1 MIRRFVGLMVAFA
14 GASVAL
20 AQMPPSIKKPIE
32 QARKNVNATNAQT
45 AAVNAGAKSAPV
57 AAQKV
62 APAPVKAP
70 AKPQSATEAPAKP
83 QAAVAKAAVPA
94 APPAPDSNKITFERE
109 VFTYVPREI
118 DPFSSPIETGAIR
131 PLVADL
137 KVVGIIFDPA
147 GRNSVAVMRDA
158 STQQQYRA
166 KLGQMLGRARV
177 SQIRAQEVVLT
188 IEEYGFS
195 RQETLKLN
203 AQQTQQTKGKP

>member
-1 MIRRFVGLMVAFA
+1 MMRRLVGLLTVFV

-20 AQMPPSIKKPIE
+20 AQLPPSINKPIE

-45 AAVNAGAKSAPV
+45 AAVNAAAKSAP
-57 AAQKV
+57 AAVQLAALAPAKAPARPQAAAAR
-62 APAPVKAP
+62 APAPAASP
-70 AKPQSATEAPAKP
+70 AR
-83 QAAVAKAAVPA
+83 
-94 APPAPDSNKITFERE
+94 DSTKITFERE

-118 DPFSSPIETGAIR
+118 DPFSSPMESGAIR

-137 KVVGIIFDPA
+137 KVVGIIFDPT
-147 GRNSVAVMRDA
+147 GRNSVAVMRDV

-166 KLGQMLGRARV
+166 KPGQRLGRARV
-177 SQIRAQEVVLT
+177 SQIRPQEVVLT

-203 AQQTQQTKGKP
+203 VQQTQQTKGKP

>member
-1 MIRRFVGLMVAFA
+1 MIRRLVGLIAVFA

-32 QARKNVNATNAQT
+32 QARKNVDATNAQT
-45 AAVNAGAKSAPV
+45 AAVNAGAKSVP
-57 AAQKV
+57 AAALQA
-62 APAPVKAP
+62 APAPAKAP
-70 AKPQSATEAPAKP
+70 ATP
-83 QAAVAKAAVPA
+83 QAATKAAAPA
-94 APPAPDSNKITFERE
+94 AQQAPDSNKITFERE

-118 DPFSSPIETGAIR
+118 DPFSSPIESGAIR

-137 KVVGIIFDPA
+137 KVVGIIYDPA
-147 GRNSVAVMRDA
+147 GRNSVAVMRDV

-166 KLGQMLGRARV
+166 KPGQMLGRARV
-177 SQIRAQEVVLT
+177 SQIRPQEVVLT

-203 AQQTQQTKGKP
+203 VSQTQQTKGKP

>member
-1 MIRRFVGLMVAFA
+1 MIRRLVGLLVAFA

-20 AQMPPSIKKPIE
+20 AQMPPSISKPIE

-45 AAVNAGAKSAPV
+45 AAVTAGAKATPA
-57 AAQKV
+57 AAQKTAV
-62 APAPVKAP
+62 VQSPIRGV
-70 AKPQSATEAPAKP
+70 AKPQPPAAKTPAPAAR
-83 QAAVAKAAVPA
+83 Q
-94 APPAPDSNKITFERE
+94 APDSNKITFERE

-118 DPFSSPIETGAIR
+118 DPFSSPIESGAIR

-137 KVVGIIFDPA
+137 KLVGIIFDPA
-147 GRNSVAVMRDA
+147 GRNSVAVMRDV

-166 KLGQMLGRARV
+166 KPGQMLGRARV
-177 SQIRAQEVVLT
+177 SQIRPQEVVLT

-203 AQQTQQTKGKP
+203 TQQTQQTKGKP

>member
-1 MIRRFVGLMVAFA
+1 MIRRLVGLAATIA

-20 AQMPPSIKKPIE
+20 AQMPPSINKPIE

-45 AAVNAGAKSAPV
+45 AAVNAGATSAPA
-57 AAQKV
+57 AAQK
-62 APAPVKAP
+62 AASAPVKAP
-70 AKPQSATEAPAKP
+70 AKAPATP
-83 QAAVAKAAVPA
+83 QAAAKAPA
-94 APPAPDSNKITFERE
+94 STASQAPDSNKITFDRE

-118 DPFSSPIETGAIR
+118 DPFSSPIESGAIR

-147 GRNSVAVMRDA
+147 GRNSVAVMRDI

-166 KLGQMLGRARV
+166 KPGQMLGRARV
-177 SQIRAQEVVLT
+177 SQIRPQEVVLT

-203 AQQTQQTKGKP
+203 VQQTQQTKGKP

>member
-1 MIRRFVGLMVAFA
+1 MIRRLVGLAATIA

-20 AQMPPSIKKPIE
+20 AQMPPSINKPIE

-45 AAVNAGAKSAPV
+45 AAVNAGAMSAPA
-57 AAQKV
+57 AAQKA
-62 APAPVKAP
+62 APAPAKAP
-70 AKPQSATEAPAKP
+70 ATP
-83 QAAVAKAAVPA
+83 QAAAKAPA
-94 APPAPDSNKITFERE
+94 STASQAPDSNKITFDRE

-118 DPFSSPIETGAIR
+118 DPFSSPIESGAIR

-147 GRNSVAVMRDA
+147 GRNSVAVMRDI

-166 KLGQMLGRARV
+166 KPGQMLGRARV
-177 SQIRAQEVVLT
+177 SQIRPQEVVLT

-203 AQQTQQTKGKP
+203 VQQTQQTKGKP